1 MDNYYKMSVLVWSRT
16 KYQIFMPTLH
26 TIFSSKVAAQDKII
40 NNKNKNN
47 NNKQYQQQ

>member
-40 NNKNKNN
+40 NNKNNN
-47 NNKQYQQQ
+47 KKQYQQQ